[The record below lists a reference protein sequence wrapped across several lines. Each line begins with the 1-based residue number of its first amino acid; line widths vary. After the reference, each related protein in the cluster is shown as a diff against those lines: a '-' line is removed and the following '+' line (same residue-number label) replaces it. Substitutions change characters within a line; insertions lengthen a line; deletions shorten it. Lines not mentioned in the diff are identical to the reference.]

1 MSLQFCKYIHYKY
14 LCFTFEISN
23 LLFQN
28 NVDPQFHPKMFLSWI
43 LNRNINSTISICF
56 IICICISICISVSI
70 YICFIICVCISICI
84 GSVYWQTVTVCQLE
98 IIGRP
103 CQKYQKIFMG
113 TSALPQSFE
122 QCSNSCSF
130 VQSIRGL
137 PIRRNWQNDYI
148 FCERSANN
156 L

>member
-1 MSLQFCKYIHYKY
+1 MFSFANKKNDKKQMEMICKKRFIWQVVENMLELVFHWYPFK
-14 LCFTFEISN
+14 EIN
-23 LLFQN
+23 
-28 NVDPQFHPKMFLSWI
+28 
-43 LNRNINSTISICF
+43 ICF
-56 IICICISICISVSI
+56 ELESLFVID
-70 YICFIICVCISICI
+70 ICFHK

-122 QCSNSCSF
+122 QCCNSCSF

-137 PIRRNWQNDYI
+137 PTRRNCQNYYI